1 MIEKELIFLDFFAN
15 DYNDFFDKIS
25 DILYEKGY
33 VKETFKNAI
42 KKREEEFPTG
52 LQVES
57 LGIAIPHTDSL
68 HVNKPGIVFVRFDK
82 SIVFKSMDGNGTVNV
97 EMAFVLLVTDK
108 NKQVPLL
115 QKLMGLVVN
124 NEVMNNLK
132 IDKNENI
139 IRILEE
145 EL

>member
-1 MIEKELIFLDFFAN
+1 MIEKELVFLDFSAK
-15 DYNDFFDKIS
+15 DYNNFFDKIS

-33 VKETFKNAI
+33 VKESFKDAI

-52 LQVES
+52 LQVEN
-57 LGIAIPHTDSL
+57 LGIAIPHTDSI
-68 HVNKPGIVFVRFDK
+68 HVNKPSIVFVRFDK
-82 SIVFKSMDGNGTVNV
+82 PMIFNGMGGEDKVNA

-115 QKLMGLVVN
+115 QKLMGLVTN
-124 NEVMNNLK
+124 NEIMNKLQK
-132 IDKNENI
+132 YKNEDI
-139 IRILEE
+139 IKVLEE

>member
-68 HVNKPGIVFVRFDK
+68 HVKY
-82 SIVFKSMDGNGTVNV
+82 
-97 EMAFVLLVTDK
+97 LLDLI
-108 NKQVPLL
+108 NQ
-115 QKLMGLVVN
+115 
-124 NEVMNNLK
+124 
-132 IDKNENI
+132 
-139 IRILEE
+139 
-145 EL
+145 

>member
-57 LGIAIPHTDSL
+57 LGIAIPHTYSL

>member
-1 MIEKELIFLDFFAN
+1 MIEKELVFLDFSAN

-33 VKETFKNAI
+33 VKESFKNAI

-52 LQVES
+52 LQVEN
-57 LGIAIPHTDSL
+57 LGIAIPHTDSI
-68 HVNKPGIVFVRFDK
+68 HVNKPSIVFVRFDK
-82 SIVFKSMDGNGTVNV
+82 PMIFNGMGGEGKVNA

-115 QKLMGLVVN
+115 QKLMSIVTN
-124 NEVMNNLK
+124 NEIMNKLQK
-132 IDKNENI
+132 YKNEDI
-139 IRILEE
+139 IKVLEE

>member
-1 MIEKELIFLDFFAN
+1 
-15 DYNDFFDKIS
+15 
-25 DILYEKGY
+25 
-33 VKETFKNAI
+33 
-42 KKREEEFPTG
+42 KREEEFPTG